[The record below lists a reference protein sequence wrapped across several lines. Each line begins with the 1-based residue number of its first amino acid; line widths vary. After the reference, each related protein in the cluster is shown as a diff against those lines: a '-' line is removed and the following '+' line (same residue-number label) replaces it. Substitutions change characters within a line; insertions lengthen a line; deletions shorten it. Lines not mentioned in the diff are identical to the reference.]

1 MNPLLV
7 ILIFLGGII
16 AWFLL
21 APMFTLIGK
30 IINKF
35 ICNAKREMFE
45 EESEKEKENEE
56 CEKDF

>member
-7 ILIFLGGII
+7 ILIFLDGII

-21 APMFTLIGK
+21 APMFTLIGR

-35 ICNAKREMFE
+35 ICNAKRELFE

-56 CEKDF
+56 